1 MIDAYLYLE
10 RLMLFESVVFYVV
23 HPIKET
29 NIKVNV
35 TRLKIRF
42 IYSTAP
48 LAQWRIYDIKK
59 REPTMPRLSL

>member
-1 MIDAYLYLE
+1 
-10 RLMLFESVVFYVV
+10 MLFESVVFDVV
-23 HPIKET
+23 HPIKDT

-35 TRLKIRF
+35 TRLKRRF

-59 REPTMPRLSL
+59 REPTMPRL